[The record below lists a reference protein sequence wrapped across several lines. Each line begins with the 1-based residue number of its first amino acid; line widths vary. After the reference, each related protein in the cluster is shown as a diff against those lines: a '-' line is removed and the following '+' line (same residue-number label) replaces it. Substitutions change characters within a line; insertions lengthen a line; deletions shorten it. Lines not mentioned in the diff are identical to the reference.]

1 MYSQSDEPATQVGS
15 ELIRACSAEFI
26 RLDGDVD
33 IVHGVLGDKTVG
45 ESDNCDVATTV
56 GRTMGSLESPLP
68 DKESLT

>member
-45 ESDNCDVATTV
+45 SDNCDVATTV